1 MAILVSGNI
10 FSKMN
15 WTYIFQ
21 IHLIFCISINGIV
34 SVSVSVSAEMK
45 IIFSVSFQFRQK
57 RKMAIS
63 VSFGFGRNEKIPF
76 GRTLRI
82 PEQEGRF

>member
-34 SVSVSVSAEMK
+34 SVSVSDSAKMK
-45 IIFSVSFQFRQK
+45 IIFSVSFRFQPK
-57 RKMAIS
+57 RKMAVL
-63 VSFGFGRNEKIPF
+63 VSFGLGRNKKKRLSVVP
-76 GRTLRI
+76 
-82 PEQEGRF
+82 